1 MNTILHREP
10 TGFKKIVA
18 LKWLLPLLAT
28 VWLLTPKLIHFFY
41 PLAGLLDAGILQL
54 IVLALVCWLLVLSFA
69 LLMSKHIYQHFTL
82 LLAQDHLAT
91 LTSLTSWQQHVL
103 YLAFYAV
110 LVLSATGCLIA
121 IC

>member
-1 MNTILHREP
+1 M
-10 TGFKKIVA
+10 
-18 LKWLLPLLAT
+18 LKWLFPLLVT
-28 VWLLTPKLIHFFY
+28 IWLIMPKLIQFLY
-41 PLAGLLDAGILQL
+41 PLSGMIDAGILQL
-54 IVLALVCWLLVLSFA
+54 IGLGFACWLLALSCA
-69 LLMSKHIYQHFTL
+69 MLLSKPIHRHFTL
-82 LLAQDHLAT
+82 LLVQDHVAP